1 MNRTHVIAVCNQK
14 GGTAKTTTAVNL
26 GVGLALGGRHVLL
39 LDADPQSDLSA
50 SLGWKN
56 TDDLETTLATIM
68 GKIIRDEPL
77 SPHEGILQHPE
88 GVDVL
93 PANLSLSQME
103 LGLVNAMSRENV
115 MKNYLRE
122 VKNDY
127 DYVIIDC
134 MPSLGM
140 LTLNALTAADEVII
154 PVQAQYLPA
163 KGMTQLLQTVAK
175 VKRQLN
181 PNLRIGGI
189 VMTLVDSRTN
199 LAKDT
204 IDTIRESYGSGIR
217 IFQAE
222 IPLSVRAAEASGKGE
237 SIYAYDPKGKAAAAY
252 AELTKEVMHDAE
264 RQKDRLRSAGAR

>member
-1 MNRTHVIAVCNQK
+1 MNRTHVIAVCNKK

-26 GVGLALGGRHVLL
+26 GVGLALGGRRVLL
-39 LDADPQSDLSA
+39 LDADPQGDLGA
-50 SLGWKN
+50 ALGWKN
-56 TDDLETTLATIM
+56 TDELETTLATIM

-93 PANLSLSQME
+93 PSNLSLSQME

-115 MKNYLRE
+115 LKNYLRE
-122 VKNDY
+122 VKQDY

-140 LTLNALTAADEVII
+140 LTLNALTAANEVII

-181 PNLRIGGI
+181 PGLRIGGI

-204 IDTIRESYGSGIR
+204 IDTIRESYGGGIR
-217 IFQAE
+217 IYQAE
-222 IPLSVRAAEASGKGE
+222 IPLSVRAEEASGEGE
-237 SIYAYDPKGKAAAAY
+237 STYAYDPKGKAAAAY

>member
-1 MNRTHVIAVCNQK
+1 MERTHVIAVCNQK

-26 GVGLALGGRHVLL
+26 GVGLALGGRRVLL
-39 LDADPQSDLSA
+39 LDADPQGDLTA

-56 TDDLETTLATIM
+56 TDDLDTTLATIM
-68 GKIIRDEPL
+68 GKVIRDEPL
-77 SPHEGILQHPE
+77 AYHEGILTHDE

-122 VKNDY
+122 VKSDY

-163 KGMTQLLQTVAK
+163 KGMTQLLQTVSK

-181 PNLRIGGI
+181 PDLRIGGI

-199 LAKDT
+199 LAKET
-204 IDTIRESYGSGIR
+204 IDTIRESYGRGIR
-217 IFQAE
+217 IYQAE
-222 IPLSVRAAEASGKGE
+222 IPLSVRAAEASGRGE
-237 SIYAYDPKGKAAAAY
+237 SIYSYDPKGKAAAAY
-252 AELTKEVMHDAE
+252 AQLTKEVMVDAE
-264 RQKDRLRSAGAR
+264 RQKDRLRAAGAR